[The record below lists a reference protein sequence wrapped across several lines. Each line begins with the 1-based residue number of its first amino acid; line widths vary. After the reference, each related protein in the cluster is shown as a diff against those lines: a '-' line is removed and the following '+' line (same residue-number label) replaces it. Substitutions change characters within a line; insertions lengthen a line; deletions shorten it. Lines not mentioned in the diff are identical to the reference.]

1 MITKLWKLSHDIWV
15 LQVLLEISKILN
27 KMTSSYE
34 KKASI
39 QNKGFNSV
47 VSMSQVSVFW
57 NLEKQRLTEISGINF
72 CFVVIK
78 D

>member
-1 MITKLWKLSHDIWV
+1 MITKLWKLSNDIWV
-15 LQVLLEISKILN
+15 LQVFFEISKILN

-47 VSMSQVSVFW
+47 VSMSQVSVF
-57 NLEKQRLTEISGINF
+57 
-72 CFVVIK
+72 
-78 D
+78 